1 MSRYLRKEDLVELGE
16 IQHRRRAI
24 MSVWKSDLISDYIS
38 KIPSEDVLGMLY
50 DYMMDDEEVDI
61 ESIIDYLDEET
72 TE

>member
-1 MSRYLRKEDLVELGE
+1 
-16 IQHRRRAI
+16 

-72 TE
+72 SE